1 MCATHLAE
9 FLCIVCDADAC
20 IVCVWLCTASKFMG
34 AMAADGL
41 ANAVGMTD
49 EELDRIYSP
58 LRQQV
63 TDSLY
68 SQESVMY
75 NVEVCTCVCTCI
87 HTHTCTTCVH
97 HNL

>member
-1 MCATHLAE
+1 
-9 FLCIVCDADAC
+9 
-20 IVCVWLCTASKFMG
+20 MG

-97 HNL
+97 HNLYMYT